1 VAPHAIAHFRRPGAG
16 KSPAKLRSP
25 AGTGME
31 TARYE
36 LTADCIRGKPLDA
49 MIERARNSPCP
60 LYPQKRTSELVTFG
74 AISSGS
80 FATFAAI
87 RRAYYRLII
96 WKMGIQKLQTKNHR
110 GNPFSSL

>member
-1 VAPHAIAHFRRPGAG
+1 
-16 KSPAKLRSP
+16 
-25 AGTGME
+25 ME
-31 TARYE
+31 TARHE
-36 LTADCIRGKPLDA
+36 LTADCIRRKPLDA

-96 WKMGIQKLQTKNHR
+96 WKMGIQKLQTKNYR
-110 GNPFSSL
+110 GNPVQFIMILLSGKCSPRTQTKIMAFCSLFV